1 MISDSKLIANALR
14 AVGRTFRGGA
24 LDNLENAPMGKG
36 HGNDGKP
43 FDIETAC
50 CMKPKF
56 AEYDKARRNGTRLKI
71 VDLSGVKTI
80 KSFALEVCAADH
92 VCNGMGDVAIFFGS
106 ENAADTTGTTRI
118 LVFWKGN
125 DFGGGI
131 PRFKK
136 KVETMTGQWDE
147 TNGMQKFPDKTAF
160 I

>member
-1 MISDSKLIANALR
+1 MSPPAAHVDRDPLEYLLDAEFYERLAQPR
-14 AVGRTFRGGA
+14 FRGGA

-80 KSFALEVCAADH
+80 KSFAQIGRA
-92 VCNGMGDVAIFFGS
+92 
-106 ENAADTTGTTRI
+106 
-118 LVFWKGN
+118 
-125 DFGGGI
+125 
-131 PRFKK
+131 
-136 KVETMTGQWDE
+136 
-147 TNGMQKFPDKTAF
+147 
-160 I
+160 